1 MSRPEPQPG
10 EPQPGEPQPGEP
22 RPEERALE
30 ELLGRLDPPRPAP
43 EVRAEARRAFLAGE
57 ASGAASRRPYG
68 PRTPDAMAETGLRES
83 WGEGEAE
90 AFAAWLA
97 ARAPAPAP
105 RAEAR
110 RRARLAF
117 LSAVASAPPAPPR
130 SRSFRAAVW
139 LAAAAAIVLVT
150 LFLPA
155 PDRWRV
161 HLDGAVVLEG
171 EDFGPGHEDRLG
183 AELEQSG
190 WLETRAA
197 RARLALGEVL
207 ELELLPGT
215 ALHVPP
221 LVELDGLAPLDFE
234 LARGEA
240 FVRTRGAWPGN
251 PIRIRTDLA
260 EVLLTGTTVGV
271 LADEAGTCVCVAEGR
286 VTVTSARGVEELAAQ
301 GSLRLF
307 HDTSMAPKLEPFPP
321 ALAPGSEHVAELLA
335 FHGGR

>member
-1 MSRPEPQPG
+1 MSTG
-10 EPQPGEPQPGEP
+10 EPEHGEGA
-22 RPEERALE
+22 ERELE
-30 ELLGRLDPPRPAP
+30 ELLRRLPPPRPAP
-43 EVRAEARRAFLAGE
+43 VARAEARRAFLAGDE
-57 ASGAASRRPYG
+57 ASRPAPA
-68 PRTPDAMAETGLRES
+68 PRTPGVMSDASGPPEAWRA
-83 WGEGEAE
+83 GEAE

-97 ARAPAPAP
+97 ALTAPPAP
-105 RAEAR
+105 RPEAT

-117 LSAVASAPPAPPR
+117 LSAAASAAPAPPR

-155 PDRWRV
+155 PDRWHVR
-161 HLDGAVVLEG
+161 LDGVVALEG
-171 EDFGPGHEDRLG
+171 EDFAPGDQSRLG

-190 WLETRAA
+190 RLETRVA
-197 RARLALGEVL
+197 RAHLALGEVL
-207 ELELLPGT
+207 ELELLPGSS
-215 ALHVPP
+215 LHVPP

-234 LARGEA
+234 LAHGEV

-271 LADEAGTCVCVAEGR
+271 LADEAGVCVCVADGR
-286 VTVTSARGVEELAAQ
+286 ATVTSVRGVEELAAQ

-307 HDTSMAPKLEPFPP
+307 RDTSMAPKLEPFPEES
-321 ALAPGSEHVAELLA
+321 APGAAHVTELLA
-335 FHGGR
+335 FHGGS